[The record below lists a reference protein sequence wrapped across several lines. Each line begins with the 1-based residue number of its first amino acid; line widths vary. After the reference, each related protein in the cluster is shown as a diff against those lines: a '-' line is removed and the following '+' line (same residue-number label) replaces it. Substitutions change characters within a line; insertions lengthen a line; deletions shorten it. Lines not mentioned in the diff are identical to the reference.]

1 MRRTLAMVGTTV
13 MAVGIALA
21 AAGTASASTSDV
33 TTADAGGVSRQDCRR
48 GGGTVKYEN
57 YWDNGWKTKA
67 TCIGGVYHNYD
78 VIG

>member
-1 MRRTLAMVGTTV
+1 MRRALALTGTTL

-21 AAGTASASTSDV
+21 AA
-33 TTADAGGVSRQDCRR
+33 TTAEAATVTRQDCRH

-67 TCIGGVYHNYD
+67 TCIGGVYNGYD
-78 VIG
+78 VTG